1 MARPSLWL
9 RGCTCPN
16 CGYKPEKEN
25 DFSWMEYD
33 YMTFVLPVPPKT
45 LEPEVREES
54 TDPRI
59 EMVGKCKHCSAKF
72 LLSSE
77 PVRKDGEII
86 KGILRAAK

>member
-1 MARPSLWL
+1 MARPNLWL
-9 RGCTCPN
+9 RGCTCPK

-33 YMTFVLPVPPKT
+33 YMTFVMADMV
-45 LEPEVREES
+45 EPEVQKEN

-59 EMVGKCKHCSAKF
+59 EMVGKCKYCSAKF